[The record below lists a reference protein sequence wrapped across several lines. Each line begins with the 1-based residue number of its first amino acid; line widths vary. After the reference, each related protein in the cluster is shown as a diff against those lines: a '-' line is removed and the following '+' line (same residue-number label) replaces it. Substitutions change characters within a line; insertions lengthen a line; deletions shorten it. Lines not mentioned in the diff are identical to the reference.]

1 MKSTPVEDKELTPM
15 FKQYY
20 RIKANYNDYI
30 LFYRMGDFYEMFG
43 DDAIEASKILGIA
56 LTSRN
61 KSDANAIPMCGIP
74 FHSYKSY
81 VTKLIRHGKKIAICE
96 QLEDPST
103 TKGLVERGVVEII
116 TPGMILDDEILSD
129 ASNNYIMAIDKS
141 NTLYYFCCV
150 DVSTGEIILSRGKN
164 FDDFINQFRP
174 QELIISDSVVINNP
188 TITVTKCNVKMA
200 SKNLEKLL
208 FQYFGLTDPAFLGIS
223 EEAFKRVLF
232 IIINHLESQLYQLKL
247 KKPRFFIGD
256 DYLYFDSKVE
266 STLELINATSSLYKM
281 LNRCKTAMGSR
292 ELKKWILYPLRQPSE
307 IYKRQET
314 IEFFNNNSSIKA
326 TLREYLSKIYDIE
339 RITTRISASKTT
351 PRDLIWLKNSINNIS
366 EIKNILLK
374 QHYEPIEDIGVNIP
388 NFEDLYELID
398 KSINE
403 DAPNTL
409 KTQGIIKEGYNE
421 HIDELRRLRRK
432 SKNFIMSLEKEEKE
446 KTGINNLK
454 IKYSKVFG
462 YIVEIGKNHITK
474 IPDYY
479 IRKQTLSNV
488 ERYNFDKLKELE
500 SKILEAEIMVSQVE
514 YNLFLEI
521 KDNVLAY
528 EDKLKVAAEL
538 MAYLDIIL
546 SISDISCEYSY
557 NKPVVGDFDE
567 LEIING
573 RHPLVESFTLEPFIP
588 NDLFMDNDKNLFF
601 IITGPNMSGKSTY
614 IRMVALIVIMAHMG
628 IYVPASKAKV
638 PIIDR
643 IFTRIGA
650 SDDISKGDSTFMI
663 EMKETAEILKNATG
677 KSLIILDEIGRGT
690 STFDG
695 ISIAWA
701 VSEYILH
708 KIKSKTL
715 FATHYHELTD
725 LQYSNP
731 GVKNYKVDVKEWQD
745 RVIFLRKIIEG
756 SMEKSYGIY
765 VAKLAGL
772 PNEVIKRSFDIL
784 SQLEKNEFGIDGL
797 PKLGKLATSER
808 KILQPLLI
816 FEEHPIIDE
825 IKSLD
830 LNNVTPLEALNI
842 LFKLKK
848 SLNS

>member
-1 MKSTPVEDKELTPM
+1 MMIS
-15 FKQYY
+15 
-20 RIKANYNDYI
+20 
-30 LFYRMGDFYEMFG
+30 
-43 DDAIEASKILGIA
+43 
-56 LTSRN
+56 
-61 KSDANAIPMCGIP
+61 
-74 FHSYKSY
+74 
-81 VTKLIRHGKKIAICE
+81 
-96 QLEDPST
+96 QLE
-103 TKGLVERGVVEII
+103 
-116 TPGMILDDEILSD
+116 
-129 ASNNYIMAIDKS
+129 Y
-141 NTLYYFCCV
+141 
-150 DVSTGEIILSRGKN
+150 
-164 FDDFINQFRP
+164 
-174 QELIISDSVVINNP
+174 
-188 TITVTKCNVKMA
+188 
-200 SKNLEKLL
+200 
-208 FQYFGLTDPAFLGIS
+208 
-223 EEAFKRVLF
+223 
-232 IIINHLESQLYQLKL
+232 
-247 KKPRFFIGD
+247 
-256 DYLYFDSKVE
+256 
-266 STLELINATSSLYKM
+266 
-281 LNRCKTAMGSR
+281 
-292 ELKKWILYPLRQPSE
+292 
-307 IYKRQET
+307 
-314 IEFFNNNSSIKA
+314 
-326 TLREYLSKIYDIE
+326 
-339 RITTRISASKTT
+339 
-351 PRDLIWLKNSINNIS
+351 NI
-366 EIKNILLK
+366 
-374 QHYEPIEDIGVNIP
+374 
-388 NFEDLYELID
+388 
-398 KSINE
+398 
-403 DAPNTL
+403 
-409 KTQGIIKEGYNE
+409 
-421 HIDELRRLRRK
+421 
-432 SKNFIMSLEKEEKE
+432 
-446 KTGINNLK
+446 
-454 IKYSKVFG
+454 
-462 YIVEIGKNHITK
+462 
-474 IPDYY
+474 
-479 IRKQTLSNV
+479 
-488 ERYNFDKLKELE
+488 
-500 SKILEAEIMVSQVE
+500 
-514 YNLFLEI
+514 FLEI

-708 KIKSKTL
+708 NIKSKTL